1 MIHPFLNTVFTLA
14 SHAFTFIINILK
26 LPLILRDAYSSL
38 PGCSPLNSLQEH
50 RAFYIVAIF
59 YRMSSVE
66 LLNFGTVFIN
76 VIKISMLG
84 PSLSVSV
91 LVHEAVDRKTLLNRS
106 PSAPNAAVSPWVGC
120 AHSVSGGPPT
130 PTQQGVGHMR
140 ACGDAMLA
148 FGRKTPHSVPME
160 LLLLHP
166 WSSC

>member
-1 MIHPFLNTVFTLA
+1 
-14 SHAFTFIINILK
+14 
-26 LPLILRDAYSSL
+26 
-38 PGCSPLNSLQEH
+38 
-50 RAFYIVAIF
+50 
-59 YRMSSVE
+59 MSSVE

-84 PSLSVSV
+84 PSLSMSV
-91 LVHEAVDRKTLLNRS
+91 LVYEAMGRKTLLNRS

-120 AHSVSGGPPT
+120 ALSVSGGPPT
-130 PTQQGVGHMR
+130 PTQQGDKRMR

-148 FGRKTPHSVPME
+148 FGRKTPHSAPMG